1 MPKYISYIVPGIV
14 LIILLVGLFRKVR
27 CFESFV
33 EGAKEGGMTI
43 IKLMPS
49 LVGLIVAIGVF
60 RASGALDIIVNFMH
74 PVTSFLGFDDEVL
87 PLLLMRPISGSG
99 SLAILADILKNY
111 GADSRIGLI
120 ASVMMGSTETILYT
134 LAIYTQNTGIRKT
147 PNVLISALLASLFSA
162 AAAGVFCTLLFNI

>member
-1 MPKYISYIVPGIV
+1 MPEYIAYIVPGIV
-14 LIILLVGLFRKVR
+14 LLILVIGLFRKVR
-27 CFESFV
+27 CFESFA
-33 EGAKEGGMTI
+33 EGAKEGAMTI
-43 IKLMPS
+43 VKLMPS

-60 RASGALDIIVNFMH
+60 RASGALDILVLLMH

-111 GADSRIGLI
+111 GADSRIGLV

-134 LAIYTQNTGIRKT
+134 LAVYTQNSGIRKT
-147 PNVLISALLASLFSA
+147 PNVLVSALLASFFSA
-162 AAAGVFCTLLFNI
+162 AAAGVFCTLLFDL